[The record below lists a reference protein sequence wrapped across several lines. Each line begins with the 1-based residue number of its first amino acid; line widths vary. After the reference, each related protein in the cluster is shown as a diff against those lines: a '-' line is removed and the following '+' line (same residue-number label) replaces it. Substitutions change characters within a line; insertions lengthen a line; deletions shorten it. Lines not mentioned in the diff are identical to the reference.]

1 MVADLLLQFVMP
13 EVEEVPGLG
22 GAPGKDDDGHVVEN
36 VKPVQGGG
44 VGGGLLCGL
53 LPPIAGLVGD
63 LHDLP
68 KLVVVKLPAG
78 DLLQLVD
85 DGVELPLH
93 ILGVVVLDLIGV
105 VEGSVKHD
113 KGDVQLLGQVLIPL
127 DHRVADVGGA
137 QEEVRHGHV
146 LRLAVLDLRIGQVHP
161 GVRAQVR
168 GIARPLRVGD
178 EGLGVPPGADGGGVV
193 FRIHGHNVHGGQQF
207 LGGNGGAPTHQPSLG
222 FGLPGLFVV
231 FPQHLVH
238 PLFGCELGRLLLHGQ
253 SSRRFRPG
261 RAAGLS

>member
-1 MVADLLLQFVMP
+1 MV
-13 EVEEVPGLG
+13 E
-22 GAPGKDDDGHVVEN
+22 
-36 VKPVQGGG
+36 GG
-44 VGGGLLCGL
+44 VE
-53 LPPIAGLVGD
+53 
-63 LHDLP
+63 HDER
-68 KLVVVKLPAG
+68 
-78 DLLQLVD
+78 D
-85 DGVELPLH
+85 
-93 ILGVVVLDLIGV
+93 I
-105 VEGSVKHD
+105 
-113 KGDVQLLGQVLIPL
+113 QLLGQVLIPL

-161 GVRAQVR
+161 GVRAQVG

-178 EGLGVPPGADGGGVV
+178 EGSVSRRARWRQRGFPDTWLQCPWWSAVP
-193 FRIHGHNVHGGQQF
+193 GGQWRCS
-207 LGGNGGAPTHQPSLG
+207 NTPAVPR

-261 RAAGLS
+261 RPPGFLKASIVSPAGLCKTTIFKTRFQNPSYYPQDKGDILWYTVGKHPIEEDSAYEH